1 MSSGGGLG
9 RLDNLRSTLGREK
22 PRTRQAEEQ
31 TEPRRANGT
40 KDEARQEGQEPRST
54 RTAGARGAKTDAKAK
69 GAQLRSDGARK
80 KAGTDTPRQ
89 QRGGGGT
96 IRITV
101 DLPGDQHGF
110 LKTFVARSGSD
121 GMSVVRALLSEL
133 ERDEKLA
140 SRVSE
145 KLVEE
150 RLRRQAQLG

>member
-22 PRTRQAEEQ
+22 PRTRRAEER
-31 TEPRRANGT
+31 TEPRGT
-40 KDEARQEGQEPRST
+40 DE
-54 RTAGARGAKTDAKAK
+54 GAKEVGPKKRGSGSQA
-69 GAQLRSDGARK
+69 GPSS
-80 KAGTDTPRQ
+80 KAGTATKRSGTGSRRTPSQAATQRQ
-89 QRGGGGT
+89 GGGGGT
-96 IRITV
+96 TRITV

-133 ERDEKLA
+133 ERDDKLA
-140 SRVSE
+140 ARVSE

-150 RLRRQAQLG
+150 RLRRQAQSD

>member
-9 RLDNLRSTLGREK
+9 RLDNLRNTLGREK
-22 PRTRQAEEQ
+22 PRTRRAEER
-31 TEPRRANGT
+31 TEPRSATGEGANENGPKKRDAGSKTGSEGASRGGT
-40 KDEARQEGQEPRST
+40 AAK
-54 RTAGARGAKTDAKAK
+54 RTGT
-69 GAQLRSDGARK
+69 GARK
-80 KAGTDTPRQ
+80 TSRAAPKRQ
-89 QRGGGGT
+89 QGGEGT
-96 IRITV
+96 TRITV

-140 SRVSE
+140 ARVSE

-150 RLRRQAQLG
+150 RLRRQAQSG